1 MIRLEIKN
9 YNVALTEKQQ
19 KISALSSG
27 KIDKYKC
34 LSCEEI
40 LPSYQRKVIE
50 QAKFTYSTL
59 GNFFW
64 KNKQKRLKI
73 KKKKEKKVLETTN
86 YV

>member
-1 MIRLEIKN
+1 MMRLYMKK
-9 YNVALTEKQQ
+9 YNTILTEKQQ

-34 LSCEEI
+34 LTCEEI

-59 GNFFW
+59 GKFFGKTN
-64 KNKQKRLKI
+64 KND
-73 KKKKEKKVLETTN
+73 
-86 YV
+86 